1 MSAMGTVARRNLAA
15 HKVRLALTLISVLL
29 GTAFVAGSFVFT
41 DTLKSSFDKIFATG
55 DAGIDSRVQPR
66 NDFDPGVPA
75 ALVPKIKQ
83 VPGAATVAPQ
93 VSGPIVLVK
102 SDGTKIQSNGAPSMG
117 GNWSRVSVN
126 PIPTFVSGH
135 APANGDQVVVNNGA
149 ASQHDLH
156 TGDRVKVVVQN
167 ARVVNATISGIYRT
181 TTDTGGYI
189 GVLFSNPEALKLFTD
204 GSHYSYVDIAA
215 AAGVSEQTLT
225 HRVDKL
231 VPSYLEVKTGTQV
244 RDDETKD
251 IASALSFINYVLLGF
266 GIVALLVGTF
276 IIYNTFTMIVA
287 QRQRELALLRA
298 IGADRK
304 QVRRSVVFEAAV
316 IGLLGSALGLAAG
329 IGLAQGLH
337 ALLNSFNL
345 GLPSG
350 GLVLSA
356 RAVLVTLVLGTIV
369 TVLAAFTP
377 ARRAARIPPVAAMR
391 EEFATPSAAGL
402 RRRSL
407 IGIGFGAAGIVA
419 TVGAITVGSAGS
431 SAALTGVALVTMCT
445 AAMLLAPVLSRWIVV
460 PLGRVV
466 GAPFG
471 TVGELA
477 RTNAIRNPRRTAA
490 TAFALTLGLVLVAG
504 IAVIGS
510 SVKSSLGKI
519 VDDTVTSDYIVT
531 TQGQLPVPEPAATA
545 AATAPGVGTA
555 TILHPLGALIDGKRQ
570 YGTAVDGSITSVA
583 AVPITSGTANTSGH
597 NLLVSQNKADK
608 EGWHLGQRLTFA
620 VPGSAP
626 IQERIAGIYSQNQLL
641 GPFLASGSVYR
652 QITPKNE
659 WAAYAVL
666 VNAAPGTD
674 LGQLRTSLEQATTK
688 YYVVSVEDKAGFKGT
703 IASQVNGLIGLLYG
717 LLGLA
722 IVIAILGII
731 NTLALSVVERR
742 REIGMLRAIGMQRA
756 QVRRTVYLESL
767 LIAVFGAVLGLVLGL
782 SYGSLFTR
790 ALRSAGLDRLSVP
803 ILQSVLFLV
812 LAAIVGVLA
821 ALWPGVRAARTR
833 PLAAIAES

>member
-1 MSAMGTVARRNLAA
+1 MSAMGTVARRNLRA

-29 GTAFVAGSFVFT
+29 GTAFVAGSFIFT

-66 NDFDPGVPA
+66 NDFDPGVPMS
-75 ALVPKIKQ
+75 LVPRIQ
-83 VPGAATVAPQ
+83 AVPGARTVAPQ

-135 APANGDQVVVNNGA
+135 APTNARQVVINNGA
-149 ASQHDLH
+149 ATQHDLQ
-156 TGDRVKVVVQN
+156 TGDHVKVVVQN
-167 ARVVNATISGIYRT
+167 ARVVNATISGVYQT

-189 GVLFSNPEALKLFTD
+189 GALFDNSEALKLFTD
-204 GSHYSYVDIAA
+204 GKHYSYVDIAA
-215 AAGVSEQTLT
+215 APGVSEQTLT
-225 HRVDKL
+225 HRIDKV

-304 QVRRSVVFEAAV
+304 QIRRSVVFEATV
-316 IGLLGSALGLAAG
+316 IGVLGSALGLAGG

-356 RAVLVTLVLGTIV
+356 RAVIITLVLGTIV

-377 ARRAARIPPVAAMR
+377 ARRAAKIPPVAAMR
-391 EEFATPSAAGL
+391 EEFAPPSAAGL
-402 RRRSL
+402 RRRNL
-407 IGIGFGAAGIVA
+407 IGIVFGAVGIVA
-419 TVGAITVGSAGS
+419 TVGAATVSSAGS
-431 SAALTGVALVTMCT
+431 SALLAGAALVAMCT

-477 RTNAIRNPRRTAA
+477 RTNAVRNPRRTAA

-510 SVKSSLGKI
+510 SVKASLAKI
-519 VDDTVTSDYIVT
+519 VDNTVTADYIVT
-531 TQGQLPVPEPAATA
+531 TQGQLPVPEPAAQA
-545 AATAPGVGTA
+545 AADVPGAATATV
-555 TILHPLGALIDGKRQ
+555 LHPLGVLIDGKRE
-570 YGTAVDGSITSVA
+570 YGTGVDGRLTSVTD
-583 AVPITSGTANTSGH
+583 VPIVAGSAKITGND
-597 NLLVSQNKADK
+597 LLVSQKKADNR
-608 EGWHLGQRLTFA
+608 GWHLGETVTFT
-620 VPGSAP
+620 AP
-626 IQERIAGIYSQNQLL
+626 DAPAIQERITGIYSQNNLL

-652 QITPKNE
+652 QVTPSNE
-659 WAAYAVL
+659 QAAYAVL
-666 VNAAPGTD
+666 VNAAPGTSLD
-674 LGQLRTSLEQATTK
+674 ELRTQLERATDK
-688 YYVVSVEDKAGFKGT
+688 YYVVTVEDKDGFKGT
-703 IASQVNGLIGLLYG
+703 IANQVNGLIGLLYG

-790 ALRSAGLDRLSVP
+790 GLRSAGLDKLSVP
-803 ILQSVLFLV
+803 IQQSILFLV
-812 LAAIVGVLA
+812 LAAVVGVLA
-821 ALWPGVRAARTR
+821 ALWPGIRAARTR
-833 PLAAIAES
+833 PLAAIAEE